1 MSFTEI
7 RTEIRE
13 VKPQDI
19 PAIKTVIAEAWDWVS
34 LIEDAE
40 TLKSTIGI
48 YLNQVLYEGT
58 FGRVAVLNDK
68 VIGVIF
74 GSIDGAPPEYR
85 MLMEDGSAHAV
96 VLLGASET
104 DRKNIYEYLSK
115 VRATYEELVSGFID
129 NYDGTLDFL
138 VLTKEAQGLG
148 IGKSLWV
155 ALKSYFEENNATSI
169 YLYTDTECNFGFYEH
184 CGFTK
189 RAEQDVTFAF
199 DGEDFQTSIFLY
211 DIKI

>member
-1 MSFTEI
+1 MSFVEI
-7 RTEIRE
+7 RD

-19 PAIKTVIAEAWDWVS
+19 PAIKAVIAEAWDWIS
-34 LIEDAE
+34 LIEDVE
-40 TLKSTIGI
+40 TLNSTISI
-48 YLNQVLYEGT
+48 YFNQVLYGGT

-74 GSIDGAPPEYR
+74 GSMDGKLPEYR
-85 MLMEDGSAHAV
+85 MLMEDGTAHAV
-96 VLLGASET
+96 VLLGAPET

-115 VRATYEELVSGFID
+115 VRAVYEELVSGFIG

-138 VLTKEAQGLG
+138 VLTQEAQGLG
-148 IGKSLWV
+148 IGKSLWM
-155 ALKSYFEENNATSI
+155 ALKSYFEENNAASI

-184 CGFTK
+184 CGFAK
-189 RAEQDVTFAF
+189 RAEQDITFAL